1 MNEEEAR
8 AEYARL
14 MAVAVDW
21 SRRLQAEP
29 DNRFVQRQRERAVK
43 RAEEFGAVVLRAVLL
58 A

>member
-8 AEYARL
+8 VEHARL

-21 SRRLQAEP
+21 SRRAQANP
-29 DNRFVQRQRERAVK
+29 DNQFPQRQRERAVA
-43 RAEEFGAVVLRAVLL
+43 RAEEFGAVVLRAVI

>member
-8 AEYARL
+8 VEHARL

-21 SRRLQAEP
+21 SRRAQANP
-29 DNRFVQRQRERAVK
+29 GNTFVARQREIAVR
-43 RAEEFGAVVLRAVLL
+43 RAEEFGAVVLRAVL

>member
-8 AEYARL
+8 VEYARL
-14 MAVAVDW
+14 LAAAVDW

-29 DNRFVQRQRERAVK
+29 GNKFVQRQRHLAVE
-43 RAEEFGAVVLRAVLL
+43 RAEEYGAVVLRAVL